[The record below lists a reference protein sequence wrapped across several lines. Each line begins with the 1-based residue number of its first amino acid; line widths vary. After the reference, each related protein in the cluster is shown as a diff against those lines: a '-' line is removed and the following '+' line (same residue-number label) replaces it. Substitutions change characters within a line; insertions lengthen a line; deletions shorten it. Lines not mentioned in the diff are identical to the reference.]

1 MKNIAKNIRKIREL
15 KNYKQEYIANELNIS
30 VRGYSK
36 IENEET
42 QITVNRLVEIAN
54 ILEVDPME
62 IIQFDSNKVI
72 NNNQDFDLQ
81 FLIDSVENINKQNK
95 IILEYISKKTL
106 SNG

>member
-1 MKNIAKNIRKIREL
+1 MKNIAKNIRQIREL

-30 VRGYSK
+30 IRGYSK

-72 NNNQDFDLQ
+72 NNNQDHNLQ
-81 FLIDSVENINKQNK
+81 FLIDSIEKINKQNR